1 MQLKPLKPGVG
12 TRSNQQKTDGVWH
25 QPYVEFTDEVELW
38 IQCDI
43 CLAWCHFVCVGLDPR
58 DQPQD
63 NFVINAKSKF

>member
-1 MQLKPLKPGVG
+1 MVYA
-12 TRSNQQKTDGVWH
+12 N

-58 DQPQD
+58 DQPPV
-63 NFVINAKSKF
+63 NFSRHKCQE